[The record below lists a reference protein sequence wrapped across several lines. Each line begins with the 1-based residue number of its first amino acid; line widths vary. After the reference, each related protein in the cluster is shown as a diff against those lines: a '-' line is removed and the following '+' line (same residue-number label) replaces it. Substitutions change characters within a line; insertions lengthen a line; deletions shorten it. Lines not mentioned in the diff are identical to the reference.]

1 MGAAE
6 GALEKR
12 FCRFVDLFP
21 IVQPKKK
28 QTAPIFGA
36 GPAASAN
43 RDCCL
48 MRPPRSRRARRQ
60 LAWLALC
67 VRRRRQFAAVFLR
80 RRGAARLRRQT
91 ELLQNTF
98 DNIDEGLSVFDSTGR
113 LVARNSRFCELLGL
127 SLDIRS
133 GTPLGEILMRQALQG
148 AFGDV
153 DPGAETTRRLDQF
166 YREVPTTKERVT
178 PAGRILQI
186 RRSAMPDGAVLSVYS
201 DVTDIRAGE
210 RKLLQARSQA
220 EAANHSKSEFLAN
233 MSHELRTPLNAI
245 IGFTEIISQEL
256 FGPIGNEKYLEY
268 IKDVHSSSLHLLSII
283 NDVLDMSK
291 IEAGKLELAKQM
303 VALQDVLGDVVRI
316 VHERASCRGI
326 ELVSLS
332 VNEPVVIWADERAM
346 KQIFLNLLSNAIKF
360 SSDGQ
365 RISVR
370 VSAEQA
376 GCAAIEV
383 EDHGIGMNEEEQ
395 ERALQPFGQAKPATT
410 GNYGGT
416 GLGLPIT
423 KGLVEAHG
431 GTLSISSRLGE
442 GTTVRVVL
450 PTQAAQ
456 LIVED
461 DRDQNAG
468 PSPLG

>member
-1 MGAAE
+1 M
-6 GALEKR
+6 
-12 FCRFVDLFP
+12 P
-21 IVQPKKK
+21 
-28 QTAPIFGA
+28 
-36 GPAASAN
+36 N
-43 RDCCL
+43 RDFCL
-48 MRPPRSRRARRQ
+48 MRPPSSHYPQRQ
-60 LAWLALC
+60 PAWLAL
-67 VRRRRQFAAVFLR
+67 RTLRRRQFATAFLR
-80 RRGAARLRRQT
+80 RRSEVRLRRHT

-98 DNIDEGLSVFDSTGR
+98 DNIDEGLSVFDAAGR
-113 LVARNSRFCELLGL
+113 LVARNSRFCALLGL
-127 SLDIRS
+127 PPEMPF
-133 GTPLGEILMRQALQG
+133 GTPLGEILMRQAFRG
-148 AFGDV
+148 DFGDV
-153 DPGAETTRRLDQF
+153 DPSTEIPRRLEQF

-186 RRSAMPDGAVLSVYS
+186 RRSAMPDGAILSIYS

-210 RKLLQARSQA
+210 RKLLRARSQA

-245 IGFTEIISQEL
+245 IGFSEVISQEL
-256 FGPIGNEKYLEY
+256 FGPIGNDKYLEY

-326 ELVSLS
+326 ELVPLS
-332 VNEPVVIWADERAM
+332 VDDPVVVWADERAM

-360 SSDGQ
+360 SKDGAQ
-365 RISVR
+365 IYVR
-370 VSAEQA
+370 VSSRQA

-395 ERALQPFGQAKPATT
+395 QRAVQPFGQAKPATT

-431 GTLSISSRLGE
+431 GTLSIFSRAGE

-450 PTQAAQ
+450 PTQEAQ
-456 LIVED
+456 LLNDGEP
-461 DRDQNAG
+461 DQGADT
-468 PSPLG
+468 SQLG

>member
-1 MGAAE
+1 MQPGIRFLGA
-6 GALEKR
+6 
-12 FCRFVDLFP
+12 
-21 IVQPKKK
+21 
-28 QTAPIFGA
+28 
-36 GPAASAN
+36 
-43 RDCCL
+43 
-48 MRPPRSRRARRQ
+48 
-60 LAWLALC
+60 
-67 VRRRRQFAAVFLR
+67 VRRYDRVLTLPDARPRPALFYATAVKLGRLAMRTLSRGQSAAGCLRRSEARLR
-80 RRGAARLRRQT
+80 RRGD
-91 ELLQNTF
+91 LLQNTL
-98 DNIDEGLSVFDSTGR
+98 DNIGEGLSVFDARGR

-127 SLDIRS
+127 LPDIRI
-133 GTPLGEILMRQALQG
+133 GTPLSEILKCQALQG

-153 DPGAETTRRLDQF
+153 DPTAEAARRLEQF

-186 RRSAMPDGAVLSVYS
+186 RRSGMPDGAVLSVYS

-210 RKLLQARSQA
+210 RGLLQARSQA

-256 FGPIGNEKYLEY
+256 FGPIANEKYLEY
-268 IKDVHSSSLHLLSII
+268 VKDVHSSSLHLLSII

-291 IEAGKLELAKQM
+291 IEAGKLELAKQL
-303 VALQDVLGDVVRI
+303 VALQDVLNDVIRM

-326 ELVSLS
+326 DLVFQAVENS
-332 VNEPVVIWADERAM
+332 VTIWADERAM

-360 SSDGQ
+360 SEDSEK
-365 RISVR
+365 IYIR
-370 VSAEQA
+370 VSPEQA

-431 GTLSISSRLGE
+431 GTLSILSRTGQ
-442 GTTVRVVL
+442 GTIVRVVL
-450 PTQAAQ
+450 PTHATNPM
-456 LIVED
+456 VD
-461 DRDQNAG
+461 DPR
-468 PSPLG
+468 PI